1 MKLKFNI
8 LYAFLFSLAMLSC
21 SNSDDSRTNSPYQQ
35 YGTPFANMP
44 KKEDAIIYQVNLRS
58 FSQEGTIN
66 GVRARLSDIKALGAN
81 VVYLMPIYPVGVL
94 NSAGGLGSPYSVK
107 DYKAVSPEFGT
118 LEDLKAL
125 VNEAHA
131 MDMAVVLDWVANHTS
146 WDNAWITEHPEW
158 YQQDADG
165 NIIMPPNTNYADVAQ
180 LNFNNKEMRAAMIDA
195 MSYWVYNA
203 NIDGFRCDYADM
215 VPQNFWTE
223 AITKLRSI
231 KNQQLLM
238 LAEGSKPT
246 HFQSGF
252 DYTFGFN
259 FFGAMKNLFEE
270 NLSATTLQT
279 SNATEYATNY
289 VESQRVVRYT
299 TNHDVNW
306 TDGTPTELF
315 GGKDGAMA
323 AFVVASYMKSV
334 PMIYNGQEIAYAQ
347 RLEYFNRTPIDWTTA
362 DNSILEQYKKV
373 IAFRKTSN
381 AVKSGSFTGF
391 SSDAISAFTMVK
403 GTEKVL
409 VLVNL
414 TNASTNYI
422 VPSALSATT
431 WTNALTA
438 QPSPLAN
445 QITLAPYQYLILKN

>member
-8 LYAFLFSLAMLSC
+8 LYTFLFSIAMLSC
-21 SNSDDSRTNSPYQQ
+21 SNSDDSGTNSVYQQ

-44 KKEDAIIYQVNLRS
+44 KKEDAIIYQVNLRA

-66 GVRARLSDIKALGAN
+66 GVRERLTEIKALGTN
-81 VVYLMPIYPVGVL
+81 VVYLMPIYPVGTL
-94 NSAGGLGSPYSVK
+94 NSAGGLGSPYSVR
-107 DYKAVSPEFGT
+107 DYKTVSSEFGT
-118 LEDLKAL
+118 LEDLRAL

-146 WDNAWITEHPEW
+146 WDNAWITEHPNW

-180 LNFNNKEMRAAMIDA
+180 LNFENKEMRAAMIDA

-203 NIDGFRCDYADM
+203 NIDGFRCDYADF

-231 KNQQLLM
+231 KKQNILM
-238 LAEGSKPT
+238 LAEGSKVA

-259 FFGAMKNLFEE
+259 YFGAMKNLFEE
-270 NLSATTLQT
+270 NGSATTLQN

-289 VESQRVVRYT
+289 NDTQRVVRYT

-315 GGKDGAMA
+315 NGKNGAMV

-347 RLEYFNRTPIDWTTA
+347 RLAYFTKTPIDWSTA
-362 DNSILEQYKKV
+362 DNTILEQYKKV

-391 SSDAISAFTMVK
+391 SSDAISAFTMTK
-403 GTEKVL
+403 GSEKVL
-409 VLVNL
+409 VLANM

-422 VPSALSATT
+422 IPSALAST
-431 WTNALTA
+431 WTNALTE
-438 QPSPLAN
+438 QSLSLSN
-445 QITLAPYQYLILKN
+445 QINLAPYQYLILKN